1 MSEIERE
8 LEEALHRV
16 LDPIS
21 ARPIPARRAVHSRS
35 AFKTVTGGAG
45 AALTVKLL
53 TGIAAAAA
61 AVTVA
66 GAVTTGSVNPVI
78 WGQTITST
86 VESCKDS
93 IANSGGH
100 GIGQCVSAVANTHG
114 AIVASDARHHGN
126 PNDKNNGNG
135 NGNGSGTSNGNN
147 GSNGHAN
154 GKSRSHPTP
163 PPRSG
168 G

>member
-21 ARPIPARRAVHSRS
+21 ARPIPARRAVHGRS
-35 AFKTVTGGAG
+35 IFKTVTGGAG

-86 VESCKDS
+86 VESCKDN

-100 GIGQCVSAVANTHG
+100 GIGQCVSEVANTHG
-114 AIVASDARHHGN
+114 AIVASNARHHGN
-126 PNDKNNGNG
+126 PTDKNTGNG
-135 NGNGSGTSNGNN
+135 NGGSNGNS

-154 GKSRSHPTP
+154 GKSKPHPTP
-163 PPRSG
+163 PPKSG

>member
-8 LEEALHRV
+8 LEEMLHRV

-21 ARPIPARRAVHSRS
+21 ARPIPARRAVHSRN
-35 AFKTVTGGAG
+35 AFRTLTGGAG

-53 TGIAAAAA
+53 TGLAAAAA

-86 VESCKDS
+86 VESCKDN
-93 IANSGGH
+93 IANTGGQ
-100 GIGQCVSAVANTHG
+100 GIGQCVSAVARTHG
-114 AIVASDARHHGN
+114 ALVASDARHHGN
-126 PNDKNNGNG
+126 PNDKNTGNG
-135 NGNGSGTSNGNN
+135 NGTGGSNGNN

-154 GKSRSHPTP
+154 GKSRTHPTP

>member
-8 LEEALHRV
+8 LEATLHRV

-21 ARPIPARRAVHSRS
+21 ARPIPARRAMHGRT

-66 GAVTTGSVNPVI
+66 GAATTGTVNPVV
-78 WGQTITST
+78 WGQTVTST
-86 VESCKDS
+86 VESCKDN
-93 IANSGGH
+93 IANSGAH
-100 GIGQCVSAVANTHG
+100 GIGQCVSAVASTHG
-114 AIVASDARHHGN
+114 GTVSNTARHHGN
-126 PNDKNNGNG
+126 PNVNNGGTGSGNG
-135 NGNGSGTSNGNN
+135 NG
-147 GSNGHAN
+147 GSNGGSSSN
-154 GKSRSHPTP
+154 
-163 PPRSG
+163 
-168 G
+168 